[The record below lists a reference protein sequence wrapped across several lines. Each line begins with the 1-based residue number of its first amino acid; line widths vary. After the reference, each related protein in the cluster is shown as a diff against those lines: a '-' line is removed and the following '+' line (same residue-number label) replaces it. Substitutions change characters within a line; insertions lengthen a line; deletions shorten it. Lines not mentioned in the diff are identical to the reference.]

1 MNPYLLKLALDV
13 VHGEPIHWDEASRMD
28 VVSYWDVWIKDSLAQ
43 VRGSSVQAHPA
54 ALASLQEL
62 VLAAIEAT
70 DAVEAA

>member
-13 VHGEPIHWDEASRMD
+13 VHGEPIHWEEAARLE
-28 VVSYWDVWIKDSLAQ
+28 VVSYWDVWVKESLAQ
-43 VRGSSVQAHPA
+43 VRGSSVQAYGA